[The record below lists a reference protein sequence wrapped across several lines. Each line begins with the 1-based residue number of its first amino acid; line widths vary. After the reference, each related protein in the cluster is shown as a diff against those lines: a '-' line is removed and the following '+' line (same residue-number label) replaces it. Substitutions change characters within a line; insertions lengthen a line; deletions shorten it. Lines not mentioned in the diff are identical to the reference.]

1 MNSLAAQNLS
11 VKQNLTSP
19 FMTWVFNEEGK
30 TEIMSCAVP
39 GNVHRDLVL
48 NKKIADPLIG
58 TNETNVQWVSEKS
71 WEYTLN
77 DFVCEPNILLQD
89 KIELRL
95 NGIDTY
101 SKIFLNDIFLGETNN
116 AFVQFDFDVKGILLP
131 KGNKLRIVFSPA
143 EAYAK
148 QKLAERILPLPG
160 DSIRAACRKPQY
172 HFG

>member
-1 MNSLAAQNLS
+1 MQ
-11 VKQNLTSP
+11 
-19 FMTWVFNEEGK
+19 WYFNEEGK

-48 NKKIADPLIG
+48 NKKIPDPLIG
-58 TNETNVQWVSEKS
+58 TNETAVQWVGEKS

-101 SKIFLNDIFLGETNN
+101 AKIFLNNTFLGETNN
-116 AFVQFDFDVKGILLP
+116 AF
-131 KGNKLRIVFSPA
+131 FS
-143 EAYAK
+143 
-148 QKLAERILPLPG
+148 ITN
-160 DSIRAACRKPQY
+160 
-172 HFG
+172 F